1 MRDPQRELT
10 LLSDIPRWHR
20 EERPEATALAFGTRT
35 TTWAEL
41 DRRSNQVANG
51 LRSLGVEP
59 RDRIA
64 VLARDDDHGVA
75 LAFGCAKAGA
85 VLLGLNWRLATPEIH
100 YILEHSEATVLFV
113 GEGLGVDAP
122 DLPSLKHEISLAH
135 ADFVPWCERWGDA
148 DPLLVQDA
156 DDVAVQMYTSGTTG
170 RPKGVMLAH
179 RSFFAVVRSMREQGD
194 PWIGWTPEDVSL
206 LSFPLF
212 HIGGIWWTMT
222 TLIAGAR
229 LVVVPSF
236 VAEDALRLIEA
247 HRVTKACMVP
257 AMIQMMLNEAAC
269 GDADTSS
276 LTHIIYGGSPITPTC
291 LSTAIQRFGCQ
302 FGQIYGLTETGNTAV
317 FLWPEDHQDEDLL
330 RAAGRPY
337 PCVQVKVI
345 DEAGA
350 ALGPNAVGE
359 ICLRSPANMI
369 GYFKNEAAT
378 AATLIDGWV
387 HTGDAGHMDA
397 RGYVFVSDRL
407 KDMIISAGENIYPAE
422 IESVIA
428 AFPGVRECAVIGVP
442 DDRWGEVVKAFVVMN
457 PGDALDRTALS
468 RHCRGALAD
477 FKVPRAVELIDA
489 LPRTPSGKVQKHVL
503 RRPHWD
509 GRDRQV
515 N

>member
-1 MRDPQRELT
+1 MVFE
-10 LLSDIPRWHR
+10 
-20 EERPEATALAFGTRT
+20 GRT

-59 RDRIA
+59 GDRIA
-64 VLARDDDHGVA
+64 VLARDDDHGVVV
-75 LAFGCAKAGA
+75 AFGCAKAGA
-85 VLLGLNWRLATPEIH
+85 VLLGINWRLAPPEVE
-100 YILEHSEATVLFV
+100 YILEHAEATVLFM
-113 GEGLGVDAP
+113 GPDQQDAPP
-122 DLPSLKHEISLAH
+122 DLPNLRHVISLRDEEFTSWRNGLDDSDPMLSQEA
-135 ADFVPWCERWGDA
+135 GDA
-148 DPLLVQDA
+148 
-156 DDVAVQMYTSGTTG
+156 AVQMYTSGTTG
-170 RPKGVMLAH
+170 RPKGVVLAH
-179 RSFFAVVRSMREQGD
+179 RSFFAVVRSMKEQGD
-194 PWIGWTPEDVSL
+194 PWIGWTPNDVSL

-212 HIGGIWWTMT
+212 HIGGIWWAMT

-236 VAEDALRLIEA
+236 VGEEALRLIEG

-257 AMIQMMLNEAAC
+257 AMIQLMLNEPGCA
-269 GDADTSS
+269 DADTSS
-276 LTHIIYGGSPITPTC
+276 LTHIIYGGSPIT
-291 LSTAIQRFGCQ
+291 STSLDAAIKQFRCQ

-317 FLWPEDHQDEDLL
+317 FLWPEDHQEEDLL
-330 RAAGRPY
+330 QAAGRPY
-337 PCVQVKVI
+337 PCVQVKVV

-350 ALGPNAVGE
+350 SLPPHTVGE
-359 ICLRSPANMI
+359 ICLRSAANMI
-369 GYFKNEAAT
+369 GYFKNEEAT
-378 AATLIDGWV
+378 KATLIDGWV
-387 HTGDAGHMDA
+387 HTGDAGCVNE

-442 DDRWGEVVKAFVVMN
+442 NDRWGEVVKAFVVVKR
-457 PGDALDRTALS
+457 GHELDRKAMA
-468 RHCRGALAD
+468 RHCRASLAD
-477 FKVPRAVELIDA
+477 FKVPRSVEVIET

-503 RRPHWD
+503 REPHWE